1 MIWTPSAKDLTG
13 LKTMYSPAT
22 LKNKILIKAVS
33 FMPKKHMDD
42 RDISSLTDELWIKTK
57 LSTVTALFVETEEL
71 SAVADEKVF
80 NTRDLF
86 YRTFNDQVFKHG
98 KKQMLRWTN
107 KNVWQVYHKDSKD
120 FGKTINPQK
129 AWNHGVQMVCQNQ
142 SSFNKDILYGY
153 GKFS

>member
-1 MIWTPSAKDLTG
+1 
-13 LKTMYSPAT
+13 
-22 LKNKILIKAVS
+22 
-33 FMPKKHMDD
+33 MDD

-107 KNVWQVYHKDSKD
+107 KNVWLISTTLHLLTSTS
-120 FGKTINPQK
+120 TITTTQLP
-129 AWNHGVQMVCQNQ
+129 APTSIC
-142 SSFNKDILYGY
+142 SDP
-153 GKFS
+153 